1 MENAYMSQHLVPHD
15 IPSSEKN
22 CICGIFCKKQKV
34 AVHWESF
41 LSVFLFISAY
51 LYNFT
56 KI

>member
-1 MENAYMSQHLVPHD
+1 MSQHLVPHD